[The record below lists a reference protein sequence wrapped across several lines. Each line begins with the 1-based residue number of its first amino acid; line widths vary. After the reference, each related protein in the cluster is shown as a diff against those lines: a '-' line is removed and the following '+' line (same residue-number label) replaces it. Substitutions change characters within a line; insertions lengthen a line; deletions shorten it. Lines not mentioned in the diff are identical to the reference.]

1 MLLMTSIV
9 LGSKK
14 TQQTTKPNQ
23 RKATEVQKNNDSNVL
38 VRLEGV
44 SKKYQ
49 SGSNEIIALS
59 GLDLEAREGEFL
71 SLLGPSGCGKST
83 ALNIMGGLL
92 QASEGKVSIA
102 GEEMTKPRR
111 DIGMMF
117 QQAVM
122 FPWRTTIE
130 NVLLPIEVFG
140 LNKKDYVAKA
150 EELLAMV
157 GMSEFAN
164 SYPWQLSGG
173 MQQRAALCRVLIHHP
188 KLLLLDEPFG
198 ALDEFTRES
207 MNQELL
213 RLQSHSGSTAVL
225 VTHNI
230 AEAVFMS
237 DRIAVMTSR
246 PGRLIGVIDV
256 PFARPR
262 TPDLYGDPEF
272 TKLVVKA
279 RQMLGLA

>member
-1 MLLMTSIV
+1 M
-9 LGSKK
+9 
-14 TQQTTKPNQ
+14 P
-23 RKATEVQKNNDSNVL
+23 QKNDSNVL

-49 SGSNEIIALS
+49 SGSNEIVALS

-92 QASEGKVSIA
+92 TASEGKITIA

-150 EELLAMV
+150 EELLEMV
-157 GMSEFAN
+157 GMTEFAK

-198 ALDEFTRES
+198 ALDEFTRET

-213 RLQSHSGSTAVL
+213 RLQSH
-225 VTHNI
+225 
-230 AEAVFMS
+230 
-237 DRIAVMTSR
+237 
-246 PGRLIGVIDV
+246 
-256 PFARPR
+256 
-262 TPDLYGDPEF
+262 
-272 TKLVVKA
+272 
-279 RQMLGLA
+279 